1 MKGCEEKD
9 EAMESDI
16 DIDEKTDG
24 YMGQGPAPVEQEEA
38 VEPEETDSPEGESEA
53 SEKESPHS
61 KS

>member
-16 DIDEKTDG
+16 DMDEKDDN
-24 YMGQGPAPVEQEEA
+24 YMGQGPAEQEEA
-38 VEPEETDSPEGESEA
+38 DEPEQEEAEEPEETDV
-53 SEKESPHS
+53 EKESPHP

>member
-1 MKGCEEKD
+1 MQGCEEKD

-16 DIDEKTDG
+16 DIDEKDDG

-38 VEPEETDSPEGESEA
+38 VEPEGTEAPEE
-53 SEKESPHS
+53 ESPHT

>member
-16 DIDEKTDG
+16 DIDEKDDG

-38 VEPEETDSPEGESEA
+38 VEPEETEEPDVEE
-53 SEKESPHS
+53 ESPHP

>member
-16 DIDEKTDG
+16 DIDEKDDG
-24 YMGQGPAPVEQEEA
+24 YMGQGPAEQEEA
-38 VEPEETDSPEGESEA
+38 VEPEETEEPDVEE
-53 SEKESPHS
+53 ESPHP